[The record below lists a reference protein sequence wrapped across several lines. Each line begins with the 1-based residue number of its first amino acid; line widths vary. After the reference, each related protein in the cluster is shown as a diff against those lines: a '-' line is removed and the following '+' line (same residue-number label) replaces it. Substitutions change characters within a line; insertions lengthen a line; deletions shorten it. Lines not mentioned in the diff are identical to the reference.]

1 MKTIIVDTSS
11 VLFPIALSKYTTEL
25 SSDDGEP
32 IESIYKFL
40 EKLLELS
47 EKFSTNKFIFCFEG
61 GNENRKRIYPSYKDC
76 RTKRSPE
83 IEDKLQRLYPQIK
96 TLKSGLEQA
105 GFQTE
110 QVYGYESDDLCA
122 SLIYN
127 NPEHDIILL
136 TGDKDLFQCIRPW
149 CSVYN
154 IREDL
159 LYNDLLFRQKK
170 FNLPADQFWRVLALA
185 GDASDG
191 IEGIP
196 KVGMITAVKFLTKTL
211 NPSHKVYSNIINN
224 KQIYLDNSKIVKL
237 PLEGCPELKIKDVQ
251 LDFNGFNKFCQECS
265 LIPFYTDI
273 GAVKWNI
280 FFSRR
285 EIK

>member
-61 GNENRKRIYPSYKDC
+61 GNSNRKLLYPDYKNC
-76 RTKRSPE
+76 RAEHPPE
-83 IEDKLQRLYPQIK
+83 IEKKLQRLYPQINI
-96 TLKSGLEQA
+96 LKKGLEES

-110 QVYGYESDDLCA
+110 QIYGYESDDLCA
-122 SLIYN
+122 SLVYN
-127 NPEHDIILL
+127 NSDLDLILL
-136 TGDKDLFQCIRPW
+136 TGDKDLYQCIRPW

-154 IREDL
+154 IRENL
-159 LYNDLLFRQKK
+159 LYNDTLFRKNQY
-170 FNLPADQFWRVLALA
+170 NIPAEQFWRVLALA

-211 NPSHKVYSNIINN
+211 NKSHKVYSNIINN

-251 LDFNGFNKFCQECS
+251 LDFSNFNKFCQECS

>member
-61 GNENRKRIYPSYKDC
+61 GNSNRKLLYPDYKNC
-76 RTKRSPE
+76 RTEHPPE
-83 IEDKLQRLYPQIK
+83 IEKKLQRLYPQINI
-96 TLKSGLEQA
+96 LKKGLEQS

-110 QVYGYESDDLCA
+110 QIYGYESDDLCA
-122 SLIYN
+122 SLVYN
-127 NPEHDIILL
+127 NSDLDLILL
-136 TGDKDLFQCIRPW
+136 TGDKDLYQCIRPW
-149 CSVYN
+149 CSIYN
-154 IREDL
+154 VRDNL
-159 LYNDLLFRQKK
+159 LYNDALFRKNQY
-170 FNLPADQFWRVLALA
+170 NIPAEQFWRVLALA

-191 IEGIP
+191 IKGIP
-196 KVGMITAVKFLTKTL
+196 RVGMPTAVKFLNKSL

-251 LDFNGFNKFCQECS
+251 LDFSNFNKFCQECS

>member
-47 EKFSTNKFIFCFEG
+47 EKFYTNKFIFCFEG
-61 GNENRKRIYPSYKDC
+61 GNSNRKLLYPDYKNC
-76 RTKRSPE
+76 RTEHPPE
-83 IEDKLQRLYPQIK
+83 IEKKLQRLYPQINI
-96 TLKSGLEQA
+96 LKKGLEQS

-110 QVYGYESDDLCA
+110 QIYGYESDDLCA
-122 SLIYN
+122 SLVYN
-127 NPEHDIILL
+127 NSDLDLILL
-136 TGDKDLFQCIRPW
+136 TGDKDLYQCIRPW

-154 IREDL
+154 IRENL
-159 LYNDLLFRQKK
+159 LYNDALFRKNQY
-170 FNLPADQFWRVLALA
+170 NIPAEQFWRVLALA

-191 IEGIP
+191 IKGIP
-196 KVGMITAVKFLTKTL
+196 RVGMPTAVKFLNKSL

-237 PLEGCPELKIKDVQ
+237 PLEGCPKLKIKDVQ
-251 LDFNGFNKFCQECS
+251 LDFNGFNKFCQEYS

-285 EIK
+285 EV

>member
-83 IEDKLQRLYPQIK
+83 IEDKLQRLYPQINI
-96 TLKSGLEQA
+96 LKKGLEQS

-110 QVYGYESDDLCA
+110 QIYGYESDDLCA
-122 SLIYN
+122 SLVYN
-127 NPEHDIILL
+127 NSDLDLILL
-136 TGDKDLFQCIRPW
+136 TGDKDLYQCIRPW
-149 CSVYN
+149 CSIYN
-154 IREDL
+154 VRDNL
-159 LYNDLLFRQKK
+159 LYNDALFRKNQY
-170 FNLPADQFWRVLALA
+170 NIPAEQFWRVLALA

-191 IEGIP
+191 IKGIP
-196 KVGMITAVKFLTKTL
+196 RV
-211 NPSHKVYSNIINN
+211 
-224 KQIYLDNSKIVKL
+224 
-237 PLEGCPELKIKDVQ
+237 
-251 LDFNGFNKFCQECS
+251 
-265 LIPFYTDI
+265 
-273 GAVKWNI
+273 
-280 FFSRR
+280 
-285 EIK
+285 

>member
-11 VLFPIALSKYTTEL
+11 VLFPIALSKYTTSML
-25 SSDDGEP
+25 SDDGEP

-40 EKLLELS
+40 EKILELS
-47 EKFSTNKFIFCFEG
+47 DKFATNRFVFCFEG
-61 GNENRKRIYPSYKDC
+61 GNENRKKLYPSYKNC
-76 RTKRSPE
+76 RAERSPE
-83 IEDKLQRLYPQIK
+83 IEEKLQRLYPQINV
-96 TLKSGLEQA
+96 LKNGLEQA

-110 QVYGYESDDLCA
+110 QIYGYESDDLCA
-122 SLIYN
+122 SLVYN
-127 NPEHDIILL
+127 NPDHDIILL

-149 CSVYN
+149 CSIYN
-154 IREDL
+154 IREDV
-159 LYNDLLFRQKK
+159 LYNDALFRQKK

-191 IEGIP
+191 VAGIP

-237 PLEGCPELKIKDVQ
+237 PLEGCPELKIKDAQ
-251 LDFNGFNKFCQECS
+251 FDFNGFNKFCQECS